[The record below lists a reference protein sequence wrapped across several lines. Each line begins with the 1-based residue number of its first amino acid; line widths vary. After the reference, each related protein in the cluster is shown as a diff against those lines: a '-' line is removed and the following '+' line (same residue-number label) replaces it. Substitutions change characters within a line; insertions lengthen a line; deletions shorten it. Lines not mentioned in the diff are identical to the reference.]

1 MTPLEFRNERRP
13 RPASNRTAI
22 PDARGGSLRR
32 SPKPQGSGLHRGD
45 RGRRGRRSR
54 RPSKLRNA
62 ALRVF
67 SRLRKRLPQGAHVS
81 PRSRPAADAWRVAA
95 VDASNLRLA
104 ARNGGRRIPWLEH
117 HSSASC
123 RPLRMGEGAGS
134 PFSPACA
141 EKVRMRGREIIR
153 GGQSPGPLTPALS
166 PQAGR
171 GGFRA
176 TRNFT
181 LRQLPYGRGASC
193 RRQ

>member
-1 MTPLEFRNERRP
+1 MSGAPGP
-13 RPASNRTAI
+13 PRTA
-22 PDARGGSLRR
+22 PPSRTLV
-32 SPKPQGSGLHRGD
+32 GD
-45 RGRRGRRSR
+45 PYAGHRSR
-54 RPSKLRNA
+54 KEA
-62 ALRVF
+62 VCIAVTEGAEAVD
-67 SRLRKRLPQGAHVS
+67 QGARRNCETRRFVFFHACGSACRKALTYS

-104 ARNGGRRIPWLEH
+104 ARNGGRRIPRLEH

-123 RPLRMGEGAGS
+123 RPLRTGEGAGS